1 MKMQLRGWRTVCLVL
16 LSAIVG
22 PAVVMAPVMFVA
34 WRQVLTKQQD
44 DVHRLAVSGLHRAND
59 IYADAVRV
67 LRLADDT
74 RLELCSPAHIDVM
87 RELTLQSLTVYIVA
101 AIVDGIVMC
110 NAYGMLARPFPAIQ
124 GGEVQPDGVRLLPN
138 WPGTMPSRAPILV
151 LRFGSHAALVDQRQ
165 FFDSVMWLRPQ
176 QLLTLRTHADTDI
189 MSDYGLSESRP
200 PSSDDDV
207 IVTEA
212 SPIWIA
218 TVTAPRI
225 GFGAFLRSAIDILLP
240 LAVTLAILC
249 GGALL
254 LLLRR
259 RLSPRAELAAALR
272 NREFIVH
279 YQPLIELATKR
290 CLGAEALTR
299 WRRPDG
305 TFMRPDLFIP
315 FAEDSGQIRHI
326 TDMAIEAVVRDLG
339 DLMRSDRSL
348 HVSINVAATD
358 VTTGR
363 IHQVLGKALR
373 DANIEARQIWI
384 ELTERGFVNLESA
397 TATLSELQ
405 RRGHLIAI
413 DDFGTGY
420 SSLQYLERLPVDIL
434 KIDKSFIET
443 VGGEAATSR
452 VTGHIIAMARELNLS
467 VIAEGVEVEAQAAF
481 LRDLDVQYAQG
492 WLYAPSLPPDEF
504 VEYYRLHRREVIAH
518 EDIGAGAAC

>member
-1 MKMQLRGWRTVCLVL
+1 MKMQLHGCRTVCVVL
-16 LSAIVG
+16 LSAILG
-22 PAVVMAPVMFVA
+22 PAAVMAPVAFLA
-34 WRQVLTKQQD
+34 WRPVLARQQHD
-44 DVHRLAVSGLHRAND
+44 LERLAENGLHRAND

-74 RLELCSPAHIDVM
+74 RQELCSPAHIDAM
-87 RELTLQSLTVYIVA
+87 RELTLQSLTVYTVA
-101 AIVDGIVMC
+101 AVVDGIVMC
-110 NAYGMLARPFPAIQ
+110 NAYGMLTRPFRVIQ
-124 GGEVQPDGVRLLPN
+124 SGEAQSDGVRMVPN
-138 WPGTMPSRAPILV
+138 WPGTIPSQAPILV
-151 LRFGSHAALVDQRQ
+151 LRLGSHSALVDQRQ
-165 FFDSVMWLRPQ
+165 FFDSSVSSRQ
-176 QLLTLRTHADTDI
+176 QPLLTLRTHAGTDI
-189 MSDYGLSESRP
+189 IPNYQLMESRP
-200 PSSDDDV
+200 SSSDDDV

-212 SPIWIA
+212 SPSWIA

-225 GFGAFLRSAIDILLP
+225 GFGAFLRSEINILLP
-240 LAVTLAILC
+240 LAVTLSILC
-249 GGALL
+249 GGASLL
-254 LLLRR
+254 LSRR
-259 RLSPRAELAAALR
+259 RLSPRAELAAAVR

-279 YQPLIELATKR
+279 YQPLIELATRR

-315 FAEDSGQIRHI
+315 FAEDIGLIQHI
-326 TDMAIEAVVRDLG
+326 TDLMIEAVVRDLG
-339 DLMRSDRSL
+339 DLLRSDRSL
-348 HVSINVAATD
+348 HVSINVATTD

-363 IHQVLGKALR
+363 IHQVLEDALR

-384 ELTERGFVNLESA
+384 ELTERGFVNVESA
-397 TATLSELQ
+397 SATLAELQ

-452 VTGHIIAMARELNLS
+452 VTGHIIAMARALNLS
-467 VIAEGVEVEAQAAF
+467 VVAEGVEVEAQAAF
-481 LRDLDVQYAQG
+481 LRALDVQYAQG

-504 VEYYRLHRREVIAH
+504 VEYYSHHRRGVVAH
-518 EDIGAGAAC
+518 EDVGTGAAC